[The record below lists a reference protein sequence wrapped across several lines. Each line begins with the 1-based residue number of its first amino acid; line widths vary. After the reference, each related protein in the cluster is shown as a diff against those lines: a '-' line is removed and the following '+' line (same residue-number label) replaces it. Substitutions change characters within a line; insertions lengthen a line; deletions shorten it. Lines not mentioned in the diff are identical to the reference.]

1 MEKELLEWRHYYI
14 VKIVISSIIF
24 DNEIIGIFQK
34 EMQMLVLNE
43 KNEDG
48 NRLFNTWILIKL
60 L

>member
-1 MEKELLEWRHYYI
+1 MEKALLEWRHYYI
-14 VKIVISSIIF
+14 VKIVISSIIS

-34 EMQMLVLNE
+34 EMQMVVLNE